1 MENYY
6 RIMAYYPK
14 ENVSAIIDSYGKFDK
29 VWKFSSMLVTKG
41 LKVIAVGNTSKFDF
55 GKIPAAK
62 QDNKHIILRAC
73 GQGEPKQNGN
83 IIEVNGFQYTVKQ

>member
-6 RIMAYYPK
+6 RITAYYPK
-14 ENVSAIIDSYGKFDK
+14 DNVSAIIDSYGKFDK
-29 VWKFSSMLVTKG
+29 VWKFTSMLIHKG
-41 LKVIAVGNTSKFDF
+41 LKVLAYGDTSKFEF
-55 GKIPAAK
+55 GQFPAIK
-62 QDNKHIILRAC
+62 PDTQHIILRAC